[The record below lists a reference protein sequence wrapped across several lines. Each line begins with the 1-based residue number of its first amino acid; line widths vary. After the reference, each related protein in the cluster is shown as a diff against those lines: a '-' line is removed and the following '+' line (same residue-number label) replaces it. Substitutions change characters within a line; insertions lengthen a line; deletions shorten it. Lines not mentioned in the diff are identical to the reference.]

1 MLQLQPR
8 AVIVVVITST
18 GGVTKRVLELEQHV
32 DPGLVDWART
42 YLEEQVVGLRLGC
55 LTHIDAQRTMLEAR
69 REASRLAE
77 LPLPSLDE
85 LSAHGIEA
93 EIAVMQ
99 HVNSSTRVFAN

>member
-1 MLQLQPR
+1 MSERDAIALSAHTFCIALLG
-8 AVIVVVITST
+8 A
-18 GGVTKRVLELEQHV
+18 
-32 DPGLVDWART
+32 
-42 YLEEQVVGLRLGC
+42 GLRLGC